1 MRRAVYDGTVLAM
14 AAPEDSAH
22 GDDASQHDGPQ
33 KPHLRWTAAVI
44 GAIAVLGL
52 LAYQVWAGG
61 DPPVE
66 TSGPAS
72 PHGTDA
78 RPAVEPEDPMAAA
91 LLAAEQALDRGLIEE
106 AALRLEELRAT
117 HGDSEPAADLAQRI
131 QLRVAA
137 HRAALRPMAF
147 RIESFE
153 TELDSVFARVRLGG
167 DIVHSSGLLVPSFSR
182 ASGARRANVFTVRTS
197 FDRGVTLELVEPGGL
212 ISGPEV
218 VFGPVEVSALPH
230 LTGGIVEFEDP
241 DAPVKN
247 LVVRYTH
254 SLFEPGLT
262 PDRAPG
268 SVDSSATPS
277 ELVRA
282 IADALDGARLSEAA
296 ALLTRLATDAPD
308 HADAAFLRQRLEDR
322 EVALRRNLRTVR
334 FVLLEVACDPK
345 PGSSAW
351 SGDGSEPDFEVRAIA
366 DEGTVAET
374 GGGATAPFLVIEDNL
389 APPPGNVLEVTARGD
404 ATIELAVF
412 DTSPTFSSTRVG
424 SVTLPVVLAEL
435 PGGSGTLTMEREPS
449 VLVLPASDANR
460 VRRVVLRY
468 SVLD

>member
-1 MRRAVYDGTVLAM
+1 M
-14 AAPEDSAH
+14 AAPEDPAH
-22 GDDASQHDGPQ
+22 GDDAPEHDGPQ
-33 KPHLRWTAAVI
+33 KPHLRWTAAVL

-52 LAYQVWAGG
+52 LAYRVWAGE
-61 DPPVE
+61 DPKVE
-66 TSGPAS
+66 TGGAAS
-72 PHGTDA
+72 PDGTDA
-78 RPAVEPEDPMAAA
+78 PPAAAPVDPVAAA
-91 LLAAEQALDRGLIEE
+91 LLAAEDALDRGLIEE
-106 AALRLEELRAT
+106 AALRLEELRET

-137 HRAALRPMAF
+137 HRAALRPMEF

-153 TELDSVFARVRLGG
+153 TELDAVFARVRLGG
-167 DIVHSSGLLVPSFSR
+167 EVVHSSGLLVPSFSR

-197 FDRGVTLELVEPGGL
+197 FDRGVTLELLEPGGL

-247 LVVRYTH
+247 LVVRYTR
-254 SLFEPGLT
+254 SLFRPGLT
-262 PDRAPG
+262 PDRAPD
-268 SVDSSATPS
+268 SVDSGATPS

-282 IADALDGARLSEAA
+282 IAAALDGARLSEAA
-296 ALLTRLATDAPD
+296 ALLTRLETDAPD
-308 HADAAFLRQRLEDR
+308 HADATFLRQRLGDR

-345 PGSSAW
+345 PGGSPW

-366 DEGTVAET
+366 DEETVAET

>member
-1 MRRAVYDGTVLAM
+1 M
-14 AAPEDSAH
+14 AAPEDHAH
-22 GDDASQHDGPQ
+22 GDDAPRLDGPQ
-33 KPHLRWTAAVI
+33 KPHLRWTAAVL

-52 LAYQVWAGG
+52 LAYRVWVGGAPPAQEPVGVTAG
-61 DPPVE
+61 
-66 TSGPAS
+66 SG
-72 PHGTDA
+72 A
-78 RPAVEPEDPMAAA
+78 RPIAQPEDPVAAA

-106 AALRLEELRAT
+106 AALRVEELREV
-117 HGDSEPAADLAQRI
+117 HGDSGPAADLEQRI

-137 HRAALRPMAF
+137 HIAALRPMAF
-147 RIESFE
+147 RVESFE
-153 TELDSVFARVRLGG
+153 TELDAVFARVRLGG
-167 DIVHSSGLLVPSFSR
+167 EIVHSSGLLVPSFSR
-182 ASGARRANVFTVRTS
+182 ASGARRANIFTVRTS

-212 ISGPEV
+212 ISRPEV

-241 DAPVKN
+241 DAPVTN
-247 LVVRYTH
+247 LVVRYTA
-254 SLFEPGLT
+254 SLFQPGLT
-262 PDRAPG
+262 PDRAPRG
-268 SVDSSATPS
+268 IDPGATPS

-282 IADALDGARLSEAA
+282 VAEALDGARLSEAA
-296 ALLTRLATDAPD
+296 ELLTRLESQEPD
-308 HADAAFLRQRLEDR
+308 HSDAAFLRQRLEDR

-334 FVLLEVACDPK
+334 LVLLEVACDPAAD
-345 PGSSAW
+345 GSPW
-351 SGDGSEPDFEVRAIA
+351 SGDGSEPDFEVRAVA
-366 DEGTVAET
+366 DGEEVAET

-404 ATIELAVF
+404 ATVELAVY

-424 SVTLPVVLAEL
+424 AVTLPVVLAEL

-449 VLVLPASDANR
+449 VLVLPANDPNR

>member
-1 MRRAVYDGTVLAM
+1 LRPALYDGTVLPM
-14 AAPEDSAH
+14 AAPEDHAH
-22 GDDASQHDGPQ
+22 GDDAPRHDGPQ
-33 KPHLRWTAAVI
+33 KPHLRWTAAVL

-52 LAYQVWAGG
+52 LAYRVWAGG
-61 DPPVE
+61 APPPE
-66 TSGPAS
+66 EEGSATA
-72 PHGTDA
+72 GTDPQSVA
-78 RPAVEPEDPMAAA
+78 EPEDPVAAG

-106 AALRLEELRAT
+106 AALRLEELREA
-117 HGDSEPAADLAQRI
+117 HGDSGPAADLAQRI
-131 QLRVAA
+131 QLRLGAY
-137 HRAALRPMAF
+137 RAALRPMAF
-147 RIESFE
+147 RVESIE
-153 TELDSVFARVRLGG
+153 TGLDAVFARVRLGG
-167 DIVHSSGLLVPSFSR
+167 EVVHSSGLLVPSFSR
-182 ASGARRANVFTVRTS
+182 ASGARRANVFTLRTS

-241 DAPVKN
+241 DAPVTN
-247 LVVRYTH
+247 LVVRYTA
-254 SLFEPGLT
+254 SLFQPGLT
-262 PDRAPG
+262 PDGAPRSINPG
-268 SVDSSATPS
+268 ATPS

-282 IADALDGARLSEAA
+282 VAGALDGAQLSEAA
-296 ALLTRLATDAPD
+296 ELLARLESKEPG
-308 HADAAFLRQRLEDR
+308 HSDAAFLRQRLEDR
-322 EVALRRNLRTVR
+322 EVTLRRNLRTVR
-334 FVLLEVACDPK
+334 LVLLEVACDPAAD
-345 PGSSAW
+345 GSPW

-366 DEGTVAET
+366 DGENVAET
-374 GGGATAPFLVIEDNL
+374 DGGATAPFLVIEDNL

-404 ATIELAVF
+404 ATVELTVY

-449 VLVLPASDANR
+449 VLVLPASDPNR

>member
-1 MRRAVYDGTVLAM
+1 M
-14 AAPEDSAH
+14 AAPEDHAH
-22 GDDASQHDGPQ
+22 GDDAPRLDAPQ
-33 KPHLRWTAAVI
+33 KPHLRWTAAVL
-44 GAIAVLGL
+44 GAIAILGL
-52 LAYQVWAGG
+52 LAYRVWAG
-61 DPPVE
+61 DVPPSDE
-66 TSGPAS
+66 ELS
-72 PHGTDA
+72 PTAGSDA
-78 RPAVEPEDPMAAA
+78 LPISPPEDPVAAA
-91 LLAAEQALDRGLIEE
+91 LLAAEEALDRGLIEE
-106 AALRLEELRAT
+106 ASLRVKELRQA
-117 HGDSEPAADLAQRI
+117 HGDSGAAAKLAQRI

-147 RIESFE
+147 RVESFE
-153 TELDSVFARVRLGG
+153 TDLDAVFARVRLGG
-167 DIVHSSGLLVPSFSR
+167 EVVHSSGLLVPSFSR

-241 DAPVKN
+241 DAPVTN
-247 LVVRYTH
+247 LVVRYTA
-254 SLFEPGLT
+254 SLFQPGLT
-262 PDRAPG
+262 PDRARRGVDPG
-268 SVDSSATPS
+268 ATPS

-282 IADALDGARLSEAA
+282 VTDALDGARLSEAA
-296 ALLTRLATDAPD
+296 ELLAQLESQEPD
-308 HADAAFLRQRLEDR
+308 HSDAAFLRQRLKDR

-334 FVLLEVACDPK
+334 LVLLEVACDPAAD
-345 PGSSAW
+345 GSPW

-366 DEGTVAET
+366 DGEDVAET

-404 ATIELAVF
+404 ATVELAVY

-424 SVTLPVVLAEL
+424 AVMLPVVLAEL

-449 VLVLPASDANR
+449 VLVLPASDPNR